1 MRALRPVAARGP
13 GTPALLP
20 DFVHRGLGCVILR
33 CYLGQLCYSGQHK
46 YNCAAATSRNV
57 RRNKS
62 QQAAYGAVSRLV
74 AADVGCIAWDPSL
87 LLLRSAITD
96 IAANFLRS
104 YCAPP
109 RPPSADSHRA
119 AGACCALCSCCALCA
134 CCASSRVERPI
145 AAPRCLL
152 RLIAAYCRARG
163 ATCSWYPPTTGRSR
177 ATYCGLLRL
186 LIAAYCRARGATCSW
201 YPPTTGRSR
210 ATTPAA
216 PAPRPSSPS
225 APTPRSRRRRP
236 VAVIAACCGRCGLLR
251 LVAPRPSSPSAPTPR
266 SRPRRPVAVIAARCG
281 HCGALRLVAPRPSSQ
296 SAPTPRRAPAPACC
310 GHCGLLRSLRG
321 VPVIAGSCGLSR
333 RARLHN
339 RCPRRGARPLIT
351 AACCGH
357 CWLFRSLRSFAAC
370 RAAPVLAIGPPA
382 RAPVQ

>member
-1 MRALRPVAARGP
+1 M
-13 GTPALLP
+13 
-20 DFVHRGLGCVILR
+20 ILR

-177 ATYCGLLRL
+177 AT
-186 LIAAYCRARGATCSW
+186 
-201 YPPTTGRSR
+201 
-210 ATTPAA
+210 TPAA
-216 PAPRPSSPS
+216 PAPRPSSP
-225 APTPRSRRRRP
+225 
-236 VAVIAACCGRCGLLR
+236 
-251 LVAPRPSSPSAPTPR
+251 
-266 SRPRRPVAVIAARCG
+266 
-281 HCGALRLVAPRPSSQ
+281 

-321 VPVIAGSCGLSR
+321 VAACCAAPVCCGLSR

-339 RCPRRGARPLIT
+339 RRPRRGRARAGL
-351 AACCGH
+351 
-357 CWLFRSLRSFAAC
+357 LRSLRLVAVVAGRSGHC
-370 RAAPVLAIGPPA
+370 GELRLVAPRPSAQSVPTPR
-382 RAPVQ
+382 RAPAHNRGLLRSLLVVSVIAELCGLSRRARPCHRPPRARTCAIEVQ

>member
-177 ATYCGLLRL
+177 AT
-186 LIAAYCRARGATCSW
+186 
-201 YPPTTGRSR
+201 
-210 ATTPAA
+210 TPAA

-296 SAPTPRRAPAPACC
+296 SAPTPRSRPRRPVAVIAACC
-310 GHCGLLRSLRG
+310 GRCGAFRSLRG
-321 VPVIAGSCGLSR
+321 V
-333 RARLHN
+333 
-339 RCPRRGARPLIT
+339 
-351 AACCGH
+351 
-357 CWLFRSLRSFAAC
+357 AAC
-370 RAAPVLAIGPPA
+370 RAAPVCTIGAHAEA
-382 RAPVQ
+382 RARS